1 MNLSNFSLS
10 VQPVLIAIFL
20 YVHRI
25 EYPFVC
31 FQVWKFHFKRPI
43 YWLKMVQW
51 TKHWKQSLGKSSQE
65 IKQCSG
71 PNSAPCITVRICF
84 EGPSGSL
91 VHISSCPSGR
101 KHCDANPAMGFS
113 TQLSRSLV
121 EIRHLWLSIA
131 SVDPCPDS
139 GGGLGIE
146 IDLAS
151 NPKLAGFIYDRRC
164 FDGRSSVT

>member
-1 MNLSNFSLS
+1 
-10 VQPVLIAIFL
+10 
-20 YVHRI
+20 
-25 EYPFVC
+25 
-31 FQVWKFHFKRPI
+31 
-43 YWLKMVQW
+43 MVQW

-113 TQLSRSLV
+113 TAQ
-121 EIRHLWLSIA
+121 SIA
-131 SVDPCPDS
+131 SRNSTFVTFDS
-139 GGGLGIE
+139 IRGSL
-146 IDLAS
+146 S
-151 NPKLAGFIYDRRC
+151 
-164 FDGRSSVT
+164 

>member
-1 MNLSNFSLS
+1 MD
-10 VQPVLIAIFL
+10 
-20 YVHRI
+20 
-25 EYPFVC
+25 
-31 FQVWKFHFKRPI
+31 
-43 YWLKMVQW
+43 
-51 TKHWKQSLGKSSQE
+51 WKQSLGKSSQE

-91 VHISSCPSGR
+91 VHISSCPSGK
-101 KHCDANPAMGFS
+101 KHCDANPNIGFPTAHGKS
-113 TQLSRSLV
+113 
-121 EIRHLWLSIA
+121 EFDIIRLWIA

-139 GGGLGIE
+139 GGGFGIE